1 LTIQLETG
9 SNPTFTRP
17 AFMNRPK
24 GDKGKGLVFG
34 NASVYYDL
42 GTVAGELGAN
52 SQNPARALQAGKRS
66 ARFGFR
72 SNPAHRVTLVDE
84 GMGFPV
90 TLATALR
97 TGAVYEGLDLAKPS
111 SLRYIGAEFFR
122 EFLRLLVPPALTLL
136 YRQGYNFNWSNLGL
150 VLQVARGIPT
160 GLGFFSQAAVS
171 TMDYTQPLLI
181 SPGNSDCPGSGPG
194 SPSFGL
200 YKNFASVLLA
210 YGLRPLVAE
219 LAGLGVR
226 AEVLWDIAIET
237 LFETAQGLGIP
248 QEARQGLF
256 IEELAAAN
264 LNESTGPT
272 GSDTLSPKA
281 AKFQKGFSFNQG
293 QVIFLKQHC
302 CEKYRRKTRCSNCPA
317 NRKTPPMRLPLTSV

>member
-9 SNPTFTRP
+9 SNTTFSRP

-24 GDKGKGLVFG
+24 TDKGKGLVFG

-42 GTVAGELGAN
+42 GLVAGELEGN
-52 SQNPARALQAGKRS
+52 SDNPARALQAGKRS

-72 SNPAHRVTLVDE
+72 GTPADRVTLVDE
-84 GMGFPV
+84 GMGFSV

-97 TGAVYEGLDLAKPS
+97 TGAVYEGLDFAKPS
-111 SLRYIGAEFFR
+111 TLRYIGAEFFR
-122 EFLRLLVPPALTLL
+122 EFIQLLVPPTLTLL

-150 VLQVARGIPT
+150 VLQVAKGTPI

-181 SPGNSDCPGSGPG
+181 SPGNSDCPGSGQG

-210 YGLRPLVAE
+210 YGLRPLVTE
-219 LAGLGVR
+219 LVGLGVR
-226 AEVLWDIAIET
+226 AEVLWDIAIEM
-237 LFETAQGLGIP
+237 LFETALSLGIS
-248 QEARQGLF
+248 QEARQALF

-264 LNESTGPT
+264 LNEAVPT
-272 GSDTLSPKA
+272 ATDTLSPKT

-293 QVIFLKQHC
+293 QVIFLKLHC
-302 CEKYRRKTRCSNCPA
+302 CEKYRKKTRCSNCPA